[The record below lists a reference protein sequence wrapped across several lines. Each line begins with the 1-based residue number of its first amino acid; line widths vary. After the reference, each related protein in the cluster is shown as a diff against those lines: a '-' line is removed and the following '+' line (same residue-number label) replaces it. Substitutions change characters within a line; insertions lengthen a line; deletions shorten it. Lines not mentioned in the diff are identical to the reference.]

1 MTEQTDRRI
10 TAAAGILGVILLV
23 VGQAIVLNAPTIDSS
38 ASEIRTWSA
47 HNSSLVLTAVFL
59 LAAGFTI
66 QLVFWVG
73 LREALRG
80 GNPGTGLLSTA
91 GLIGAAL
98 LTAVGIAGFAS
109 SGVLAFDASRIGDDS
124 ARLLND
130 LTFISVNLSSIA
142 TALALGAFA
151 AAILRR
157 RSMPAWLGWAAAV
170 TAVVHLIS
178 GGAFA
183 RAGLLSPQ
191 GIGIYVAPVLYY
203 LWVVVS
209 SVILLR
215 GATGGRGDGQ
225 GQAS

>member
-1 MTEQTDRRI
+1 MTEQSERRL

-23 VGQAIVLNAPTIDSS
+23 AGQALVLNAPTIDSS

-47 HNSSLVLTAVFL
+47 DNSSLVFTAVFL
-59 LAAGFTI
+59 LMAGFTI

-73 LREALRG
+73 LRESLRG
-80 GNPGTGLLSTA
+80 SNPSTELLSTA
-91 GLIGAAL
+91 GLFGAAL
-98 LTAVGIAGFAS
+98 VTAVSLAGFAS

-130 LTFISVNLSSIA
+130 LTFVSVNASSIA

-151 AAILRR
+151 VAILRGR
-157 RSMPAWLGWAAAV
+157 AMPAWLGWAAGI
-170 TAVVHLIS
+170 TAVVHLVA
-178 GGAFA
+178 GAAFA
-183 RAGLLSPQ
+183 RSGFLSPQ

-203 LWVVVS
+203 AWVVVA

-215 GATGGRGDGQ
+215 GASSRRTV
-225 GQAS
+225 

>member
-1 MTEQTDRRI
+1 MTEQIDRRI

-23 VGQAIVLNAPTIDSS
+23 VGQALVLNAPTIDSS

-47 HNSSLVLTAVFL
+47 DNISLVLTAVFL

-73 LREALRG
+73 LREVLRG
-80 GNPGTGLLSTA
+80 SNPGTGLLSTA
-91 GLIGAAL
+91 GLFGAAL
-98 LTAVGIAGFAS
+98 LTAVGLAGFAS

-151 AAILRR
+151 AAILRS

-183 RAGLLSPQ
+183 RSGLLSPQ

-215 GATGGRGDGQ
+215 GGSSQRTR
-225 GQAS
+225 